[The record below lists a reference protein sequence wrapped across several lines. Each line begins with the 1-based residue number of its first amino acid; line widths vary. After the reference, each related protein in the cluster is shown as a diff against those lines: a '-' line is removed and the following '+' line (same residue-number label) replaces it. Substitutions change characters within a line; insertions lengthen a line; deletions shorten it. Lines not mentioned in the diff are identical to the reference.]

1 MRRCCRNGAAVE
13 LVVQQV
19 GPVRGGRMETLPEL
33 QEDVEFSSD
42 ASPHMLLIPYNN
54 SDHKYYSAAKGI

>member
-19 GPVRGGRMETLPEL
+19 GLLRGGRMETLPEL

-42 ASPHMLLIPYNN
+42 ASLHMLLIPYNN
-54 SDHKYYSAAKGI
+54 IDHK

>member
-1 MRRCCRNGAAVE
+1 VE
-13 LVVQQV
+13 LIVRQV
-19 GPVRGGRMETLPEL
+19 GLERGGRMETLPEL

-54 SDHKYYSAAKGI
+54 NDHKYYLAVKGMKC

>member
-19 GPVRGGRMETLPEL
+19 GLVRGGRMEILPEL

-42 ASPHMLLIPYNN
+42 ASPHKLLIPYNK
-54 SDHKYYSAAKGI
+54 SDSKYYSAVKGM